1 MCFYAARA
9 VTLPMPCTP
18 TRQAQR
24 VLYWTL
30 VLAFP
35 VIGFLLMVSSGLFL
49 RCSRFAWVLWG
60 RRSRAKELLNKENIM
75 RTDLPAQ

>member
-1 MCFYAARA
+1 MRIYAAQA
-9 VTLPMPCTP
+9 VTLPIPCTQ
-18 TRQAQR
+18 TQQAQR

-49 RCSRFAWVLWG
+49 RCSRFVWVLWG
-60 RRSRAKELLNKENIM
+60 WRSRAKELLNKENIM